1 MKTFRVLATYMA
13 AMAIAGCAS
22 MATSMLEATP
32 DSYTA
37 TVSAFARP
45 DANENKTFVLLP
57 AEKTSPEIELQFL
70 EYSTYVERALL
81 ARGFRKAA
89 GFETADLAI
98 FIAYGVSDPKIAA
111 HSYRR
116 PVWGQTG
123 ATSQTTGTVDF
134 NKITGDADISST
146 TTHTPTYGVTGYTT
160 ETRTSTSFE
169 RHLDLTAY
177 DLVKFRHNKAEEVAW
192 DARITST
199 GSSSD
204 LRRVLPV
211 MAAAARP
218 YLGISSGQAVSVGL
232 TDLSTAVLEVRGV
245 QHKADPS
252 WKILVSVH
260 IPFSGDETV
269 TTMINGTA
277 VGKTEA
283 RLAKLEEPVS
293 YQGKYEGKDI
303 STQCWPAN
311 PGVLCTVLVDGVRVW
326 TDSPV
331 WNGSLTRD

>member
-1 MKTFRVLATYMA
+1 MKTFRALATCMA

-22 MATSMLEATP
+22 MATSMLEAKP

-37 TVSAFARP
+37 IVSAFARP
-45 DANENKTFVLLP
+45 DASGSKTFVLLP
-57 AEKTSPEIELQFL
+57 AEKTSPEAELQFL

-89 GFETADLAI
+89 GFETADLAV
-98 FIAYGVSDPKIAA
+98 FIAYGVSDPKITA

-123 ATSQTTGTVDF
+123 VSSQTTGRIDF
-134 NKITGDADISST
+134 NEITGDADISST
-146 TTHTPTYGVTGYTT
+146 TTQTPTYGVTGYTT
-160 ETRTSTSFE
+160 ETRASASFQ

-177 DLVKFRHNKAEEVAW
+177 DLTRFRHDKAQEVVW

-199 GSSSD
+199 GTSGD
-204 LRRVLPV
+204 LRRILPV

-218 YLGISSGQAVSVGL
+218 YLGASSGQTVSVGL

-245 QHKADPS
+245 QHRADPS
-252 WKILVSVH
+252 WKISVSVY

-269 TTMINGTA
+269 TTTINGTA
-277 VGKTEA
+277 VGKIEA
-283 RLAKLEEPVS
+283 RLAKLEGPVS

-303 STQCWPAN
+303 STQCWSAN
-311 PGVLCTVLVDGVRVW
+311 PGVVCTVLVDGVRVW

-331 WNGSLTRD
+331 WNGSLTRN